1 MDFIRKVSKIADAIL
16 GVFVVIIACLL
27 LFYSGYVIYDN
38 AYKEKIAFS
47 SRDLN
52 QYKPR
57 LTEDPK
63 YSFRDIKEINPDTVG
78 WLEIFDTFIDYPVMQ
93 GVDNYEYAN
102 KDVFGNASL
111 TGAIYLDSANSSDF
125 IDQYNIIYGHHMDN
139 KAMFGNLDEFEDK
152 EYFMSHRIRILQ
164 TPEGNYDLKIFACV
178 RTNAYDEMVYHVNS
192 LNSRSL
198 SSALGYIKNK
208 ANVYINPTDEEINKL
223 VVLSTCAD
231 ETTDGRILLFAN
243 AIKRDNIEYAGG
255 ESRVEIDETGVKKYV
270 ASGHNLNTDR
280 WALLN
285 LVCVI

>member
-111 TGAIYLDSANSSDF
+111 TGAIYLDSE
-125 IDQYNIIYGHHMDN
+125 
-139 KAMFGNLDEFEDK
+139 KAPVEEAEVVEKAKKASKKPKK
-152 EYFMSHRIRILQ
+152 E
-164 TPEGNYDLKIFACV
+164 K
-178 RTNAYDEMVYHVNS
+178 
-192 LNSRSL
+192 
-198 SSALGYIKNK
+198 K
-208 ANVYINPTDEEINKL
+208 PTDKLADKSGLTIFLQHIFGDAQKRTLRRLAKRVEEINKL

-285 LVCVI
+285 LVCVMMTFLTLLPIMYIKWSPQMM